1 MSATKNQFSLPGGA
15 PKKRFPAVR
24 IACATKLLPLLLL
37 LTLPAVVQA
46 QYYFTTNNGTI
57 TITGYYGSGG
67 AVVIPGTI
75 LVGGVNL
82 PVTCI
87 GGYAFEYHT
96 NLTNVTIP
104 DTVITIGDA
113 AFEGCTGLTSVT
125 IGSGVTSIGGD
136 AFY

>member
-1 MSATKNQFSLPGGA
+1 MSATSNQFSLPGGA
-15 PKKRFPAVR
+15 SKERFPAVR
-24 IACATKLLPLLLL
+24 TTCATKLLALLLL
-37 LTLPAVVQA
+37 LTLPAAVQA

-87 GGYAFEYHT
+87 GGYAFAYHT
-96 NLTNVTIP
+96 NVPIP

-125 IGSGVTSIGGD
+125 IGSGVTSIGGG

>member
-1 MSATKNQFSLPGGA
+1 MSATDYQFPLPGGA
-15 PKKRFPAVR
+15 SKKPFPAAR
-24 IACATKLLPLLLL
+24 TAYATKLLPLLLL
-37 LTLPAVVQA
+37 LALAAVVQA
-46 QYYFTTNNGTI
+46 QYYFTTNKGTI

-75 LVGGVNL
+75 LVGGINL

-87 GGYAFEYHT
+87 GDYAFEYHT
-96 NLTNVTIP
+96 NLTNVTVP

-125 IGSGVTSIGGD
+125 DRKSTRLNSSQLG
-136 AFY
+136 